1 MRTFASLFAA
11 SGLAMAI
18 AAPFEPRQSVPT
30 TVSLIA
36 LSSNAALQGQAV
48 NASGNQ
54 FFVGAPSGI
63 YCPVP
68 APDCAGFSNTT
79 TIAVGGGTAS
89 MYDEVPGGQNVYVA
103 QNGQLSFT
111 TAHEEGIFPEGSY
124 TEGFSIE
131 PTDFGGYQFVFTG
144 DNSNGFIACPTSEDG
159 TTWEILARVSSAGA
173 ICAAAA
179 DVELA
184 AIAVS
189 APGAFEY
196 D

>member
-1 MRTFASLFAA
+1 MRTFASFVAA
-11 SGLAMAI
+11 SGLAMAL
-18 AAPFEPRQSVPT
+18 AAPLEPRQSVPT

-36 LSSNAALQGQAV
+36 LSSNSALQGQPI
-48 NASGNQ
+48 NATGNQ
-54 FFVGAPSGI
+54 FFVGLASGI

-79 TIAVGGGTAS
+79 TIEVGGGGAS
-89 MYDEVPGGQNVYVA
+89 MYDDVPGGQDVYVA

-111 TAHEEGIFPEGSY
+111 TAHEEGIFPEGAY
-124 TEGFSIE
+124 TGPFSIE
-131 PTDFGGYQFVFTG
+131 PTGFGGYQLIFTG
-144 DNSNGFIACPTSEDG
+144 DNSSGFFACPTGENG
-159 TTWEILARVSSAGA
+159 AWEILAKVSSGGA

-189 APGAFEY
+189 EPGAFEY

>member
-1 MRTFASLFAA
+1 MRTFASFVAA
-11 SGLAMAI
+11 SGLAMAL

-36 LSSNAALQGQAV
+36 LSSNGALQGQPV
-48 NASGNQ
+48 NASANQ

-79 TIAVGGGTAS
+79 TIAVGGGVAS

-103 QNGQLSFT
+103 QNGQLRFT

-131 PTDFGGYQFVFTG
+131 PTEFGGYQLIFTG
-144 DNSNGFIACPTSEDG
+144 GNSNGFIACPTSENG
-159 TTWEILARVSSAGA
+159 PWEILARVTSGGA

-189 APGAFEY
+189 TPGAFEY